1 MTPNFLYI
9 GPDKAG
15 SSWLHEVLKTH
26 PLVFMPDAKD
36 LYFFDRYY
44 DRGLSWYL
52 GLFAPAGPQHLVVG
66 EVCQDYLFHADA
78 AVRISSTLGDGV
90 RLMVTLRDPADRAF
104 SSYLY
109 ALKQGEQHGTFLEAL
124 DSPGLRLLEHGRY
137 ASSLEPYL
145 ARFGR
150 ESLHVAVFDD
160 LVADPQR
167 FIDGLLTFLR
177 LPPMTLTAEQ
187 MAAQLPA
194 GRARSVWL
202 ARAVRKASD
211 VARERGAANIIGR
224 VKRSPLV
231 QRTLYTP
238 LSAGKPA
245 MTAHERLAV
254 QRALAPEVAKLDRL
268 FGLGLAE
275 RWGWQSAVTATGGA
289 G

>member
-15 SSWLHEVLKTH
+15 SSWLHEVLRTH
-26 PLVFMPDAKD
+26 PQVFMPDAKD

-44 DRGLSWYL
+44 DRGLPWYL
-52 GLFAPAGPQHLVVG
+52 SLFAPAGPQHTVVG
-66 EVCQDYLFHADA
+66 EVCQDYLFHAEA
-78 AVRISSTLGDGV
+78 AARIASSLGDRV

-109 ALKQGEQHGTFLEAL
+109 ALKQGEQHGTFLQAL
-124 DSPGLRLLEHGRY
+124 ESPGLRLLEHGRY
-137 ASSLEPYL
+137 ASSLEPFL

-150 ESLHVAVFDD
+150 ERLHVAVFDD
-160 LVADPQR
+160 LVADPQL
-167 FIDGLLTFLR
+167 FINELLTFLQVS
-177 LPPMTLTAEQ
+177 PMTLTAEQ
-187 MAAQLPA
+187 LAAQLPA

-211 VARERGAANIIGR
+211 IARERGAANVIGR

-238 LSAGKPA
+238 LTDGKPVMSA
-245 MTAHERLAV
+245 QERLAV
-254 QRALAPEVAKLDRL
+254 QRALAPEVADLDRL

-275 RWGWQSAVTATGGA
+275 RWGWQSAVAATGGA
-289 G
+289 A